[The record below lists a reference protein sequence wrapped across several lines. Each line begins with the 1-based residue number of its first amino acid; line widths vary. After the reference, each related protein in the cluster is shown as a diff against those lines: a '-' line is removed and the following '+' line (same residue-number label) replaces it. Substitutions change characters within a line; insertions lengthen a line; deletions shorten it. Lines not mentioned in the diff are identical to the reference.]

1 MMATAAAHDAGPI
14 AFRYPRGEGAGVELP
29 ATDEVLEIGRG
40 RVMREGEG
48 VAILSF
54 GAHLG
59 EALAAADLL
68 AEAGL
73 HITVADA
80 RFAKPLDTALIDRLI
95 ETHGALVTLE
105 QGASGGFGAQVLH
118 YLAASGGLDRG
129 RLVRTLMLP
138 DRFIDQASPAEM
150 YAEAGLRAADIAA
163 TLSGLSAKLK
173 PTVVPIARPR
183 PI

>member
-1 MMATAAAHDAGPI
+1 V
-14 AFRYPRGEGAGVELP
+14 GVELP
-29 ATDEVLEIGRG
+29 VSDEVLEIGRG

-48 VAILSF
+48 IALLSF
-54 GAHLG
+54 GAHLS

-68 AEAGL
+68 AEEGL
-73 HITVADA
+73 QVTVADA

-95 ETHGALVTLE
+95 DSHGALVTLE
-105 QGASGGFGAQVLH
+105 QGAPGGFGAQVLH

-129 RLVRTLMLP
+129 RLVRTLTLP

-150 YAEAGLRAADIAA
+150 YAEAGLRASDIAA
-163 TLSGLSAKLK
+163 TLRGLSAKLK
-173 PTVVPIARPR
+173 PTVVPMTRPR